1 MQEKTI
7 VLYMDSE
14 LKTEILELE
23 GNQAKYDGM
32 LINVNNHPHS
42 EEFFETFTDQETG
55 LWNEKVNVLSKDGL
69 TWLKENRKALAEVE
83 HFITIVFYL

>member
-23 GNQAKYDGM
+23 GNQTKYDNM
-32 LINVNNHPHS
+32 LVNFDNHPH
-42 EEFFETFTDQETG
+42 EVEFFETFTDQETG
-55 LWNEKVNVLSKDGL
+55 LWNEKVKVLSKDGL

-83 HFITIVFYL
+83 YFITIVFYV